1 MNSLKEVWQAITEY
15 LKDRIN
21 IVTYDTWLA
30 GLELVDI
37 TGNEATLRIKSEFH
51 KKIIIENYEDLLKEA
66 FLDVMKFHV
75 NVKIITADEAF
86 VAPQMPIKAPHYEY
100 SFETFIVG
108 SSNRFAHAAALAVA
122 ETPEIIYNPLYI
134 YGNPGLGKT
143 HLLNAIRSRINEKF
157 PDRVVISLSC
167 EAFVNEFI
175 YSLNNGTINQFREKY
190 RNADYLLVDDIQFIS
205 GKESTEVEFFNTF
218 NTLFANNKQI
228 IVTSDRMPRDI
239 ASLKERYLS
248 RFEQGLIADIQPP
261 EFETRVAII
270 RRKAQLINIDLPDEI
285 VFFIADQIKSNIRQL
300 EGVVK
305 KLQAFSLIN
314 ESISLSSAQIA
325 IRDIRNDNQ
334 PEPVTVKKIIEEVSR
349 VYNVSYDDIMSAK
362 HDREVSNA
370 RQIAIYIVREITKM
384 TYQKIGKEFSGRDYT
399 TVIYSYRQVEQL
411 IKKKK
416 KKKNR
421 IKDIIQNLENR

>member
-30 GLELVDI
+30 GLEIVDI

-100 SFETFIVG
+100 TFETFIVG

-175 YSLNNGTINQFREKY
+175 YSLNMELSISSVKNTEMQII
-190 RNADYLLVDDIQFIS
+190 YLLTIFNLFPVRNQQKLNS
-205 GKESTEVEFFNTF
+205 STPLIHF
-218 NTLFANNKQI
+218 LQI
-228 IVTSDRMPRDI
+228 TSR
-239 ASLKERYLS
+239 
-248 RFEQGLIADIQPP
+248 
-261 EFETRVAII
+261 
-270 RRKAQLINIDLPDEI
+270 
-285 VFFIADQIKSNIRQL
+285 
-300 EGVVK
+300 
-305 KLQAFSLIN
+305 
-314 ESISLSSAQIA
+314 
-325 IRDIRNDNQ
+325 
-334 PEPVTVKKIIEEVSR
+334 
-349 VYNVSYDDIMSAK
+349 
-362 HDREVSNA
+362 
-370 RQIAIYIVREITKM
+370 
-384 TYQKIGKEFSGRDYT
+384 
-399 TVIYSYRQVEQL
+399 
-411 IKKKK
+411 
-416 KKKNR
+416 
-421 IKDIIQNLENR
+421 